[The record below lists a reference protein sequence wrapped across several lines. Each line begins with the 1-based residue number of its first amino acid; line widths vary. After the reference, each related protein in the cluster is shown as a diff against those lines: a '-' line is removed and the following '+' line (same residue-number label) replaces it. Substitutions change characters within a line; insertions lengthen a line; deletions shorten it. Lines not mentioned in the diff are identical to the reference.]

1 MLKGWSGIKNFLY
14 HPYYYILFLLL
25 WHFFQFLW
33 LLFQRYFLT
42 IKVLLI
48 TKEIHPLFQLFLSQ
62 KILFTNEDVSGCL
75 NEEPI
80 SAISEA
86 AIAGSRRAPRKQEEL
101 HVLFYFVFYCFSSTI
116 INRSVFSRYSM
127 ILIILSFPA
136 LRAPRPLIF
145 LSNLSTTG
153 KGTAKWFFA

>member
-1 MLKGWSGIKNFLY
+1 MLKGWSGIKNCLY

-25 WHFFQFLW
+25 WHFLQLLW

-48 TKEIHPLFQLFLSQ
+48 TKEIHPLFQLLLSQ

-75 NEEPI
+75 NEE
-80 SAISEA
+80 AIS
-86 AIAGSRRAPRKQEEL
+86 RKQEEL
-101 HVLFYFVFYCFSSTI
+101 HESRKSSTFFFYFEFYCFSRTI
-116 INRSVFSRYSM
+116 INRSVFSRYST